1 MAARR
6 VNDTPDAQQQTQA
19 LSHQKLKALQP
30 ELYSSSSWRKFLRE
44 NGYRLSS
51 PNEDADHWKEYVAE
65 NLGRGY
71 GEAAV
76 VVSASPLLIAAYAG
90 ELDCVAMLKFPV
102 QLASR
107 YNLKTGSRLLAVN
120 IYLEWNFFLPEDLNP
135 GPRQTGKYRN
145 FAPLIADFLIDEEI
159 IKVRKAE
166 ITEDGWRRA
175 EALGK
180 EYLKQNGE
188 KARDGRPLLC
198 HLPAKAA
205 SAASAAKASK
215 AIKAPA
221 KPRRR

>member
-1 MAARR
+1 
-6 VNDTPDAQQQTQA
+6 
-19 LSHQKLKALQP
+19 
-30 ELYSSSSWRKFLRE
+30 
-44 NGYRLSS
+44 
-51 PNEDADHWKEYVAE
+51 
-65 NLGRGY
+65 
-71 GEAAV
+71 
-76 VVSASPLLIAAYAG
+76 
-90 ELDCVAMLKFPV
+90 
-102 QLASR
+102 
-107 YNLKTGSRLLAVN
+107 LKTGSRLLAVN

-159 IKVRKAE
+159 INVRKAE

-175 EALGK
+175 EALGT